1 MNKKKA
7 KKVQKTIQVQSKL
20 LLTQGSHCSLSS
32 SPLSPDGGAD
42 WLVPSALTKGAVTQ
56 IKIKKQA
63 TITRFN
69 VISLYLVSLI
79 YVTFIC
85 GIMFNV

>member
-20 LLTQGSHCSLSS
+20 HCSLSS
-32 SPLSPDGGAD
+32 SPLSPDDGAD
-42 WLVPSALTKGAVTQ
+42 WLVPAALTKGAVSQ
-56 IKIKKQA
+56 IKIKKA

-69 VISLYLVSLI
+69 VISLYVMSLI